1 MKKIIIFYF
10 FLLPFISFG
19 QSWKDSKY
27 SKWTTEVKSEFLENC
42 IDGAGDE
49 FTQDDREN
57 YCICSLGRLMEQ
69 HSDPELAGKM
79 LLGMTMEELVEYI
92 EPCLFLLEE

>member
-1 MKKIIIFYF
+1 
-10 FLLPFISFG
+10 
-19 QSWKDSKY
+19 
-27 SKWTTEVKSEFLENC
+27 
-42 IDGAGDE
+42 
-49 FTQDDREN
+49 
-57 YCICSLGRLMEQ
+57 MEQ